1 MSTPQHQQQQ
11 TKAPRRSARKQNNT
25 PNGPNPRAAVSDN
38 ELSHPTQT
46 SVDGDAVHGRRKSHA
61 SNKKAN
67 GIPHRGSVSDSVQ
80 PMKTHATPIKQAYAG
95 PTFHQSPA
103 ASALPIPSFYSKSV
117 PNATAQSVQA
127 IPESV
132 EDEKRAG
139 TPGHDTPTKR
149 ESTPLDFLFQ
159 AARQARDT
167 PRGESPSAN
176 SGHISVR
183 TGSPASKSPAP
194 KESDSMFP
202 FELDGAS
209 TPGADGASFSTPYK
223 DRIEALKSSRPSSE
237 NSQHM
242 DETERRAKT
251 DALKRLLM
259 KNSAPQNPS
268 NVDHSNPFNARPP
281 YSPNHMTPPPPQIRQ
296 RSGPS
301 TPSYMQ
307 TYNGTTQGDQY
318 FQQMPPFPRDDF
330 NHYTSARVASN
341 LRNVY
346 GAVNEPEPAELSSD
360 SAISP
365 PRISTA
371 RNSSYPDP
379 AAPVVLPGTTGLMT
393 DQRPPMHKSN
403 PSVQQMEDDLR
414 RVLKL
419 DLTSRG

>member
-1 MSTPQHQQQQ
+1 MSTPQQQPP
-11 TKAPRRSARKQNNT
+11 KGPRRSARKHNNT
-25 PNGPNPRAAVSDN
+25 PNGYHPRAAVSDN
-38 ELSHPTQT
+38 ELSQHPHVSGNVSSDNAQ
-46 SVDGDAVHGRRKSHA
+46 GRRKSHA
-61 SNKKAN
+61 SHKKTN
-67 GIPHRGSVSDSVQ
+67 GPHRGSVSENVQ
-80 PMKTHATPIKQAYAG
+80 PMKTQATPIKSAAYAG

-103 ASALPIPSFYSKSV
+103 ASALPMPSFYSKSV
-117 PNATAQSVQA
+117 PNVSGPLAQP
-127 IPESV
+127 IPESE
-132 EDEKRAG
+132 EDGQREA
-139 TPGHDTPTKR
+139 TLSHDTPTKR

-176 SGHISVR
+176 SGYLSVR

-194 KESDSMFP
+194 REPDSMFP

-209 TPGADGASFSTPYK
+209 TPGEDGTSFATPFK
-223 DRIEALKSSRPSSE
+223 ERMAALNTSRPSSE
-237 NSQHM
+237 GSQHL

-251 DALKRLLM
+251 DALKRFLM
-259 KNSAPQNPS
+259 KNNAPPAPS
-268 NVDHSNPFNARPP
+268 PDFNNPFNARAPS
-281 YSPNHMTPPPPQIRQ
+281 SPNNLTTPPAQIRQ

-307 TYNGTTQGDQY
+307 TYNGMPQGDQY
-318 FQQMPPFPRDDF
+318 FQQLPPFPREDF
-330 NHYTSARVASN
+330 SHYTAARVASN

-346 GAVNEPEPAELSSD
+346 GAVNDPEPAELSSD

-371 RNSSYPDP
+371 RQPSYPQP
-379 AAPVVLPGTTGLMT
+379 AAPVILPGTG
-393 DQRPPMHKSN
+393 PMNNTTPKHKAA
-403 PSVQQMEDDLR
+403 PSMQEMEDDLR